1 MRGHFFPS
9 VVSGSDLKTIFL
21 LTCLIIFLTPSIL
34 FAQQERILSFDSH
47 IDVLA
52 NSDVVV
58 TETIRVVAAGQK
70 IRRGIYRDF
79 PTRYRNS
86 RGSQVTVRFE
96 VLAVLRNNRPEAY
109 HTEQQS
115 NGIRVY
121 MGSKDVFLQP
131 GEYTYTLTYRSNRQI
146 GFFDEYDEL
155 YWNVT
160 GNGWDFIIEKV
171 QAVVQLP
178 PGAEVVQYAAYTG
191 PVGADGRDY
200 TIDETVG
207 DFGFAT
213 TRALAPH
220 EGLTIAVAWPKGV
233 VTEPDTAEKIGY
245 LLGDNRGIVVALCGL
260 IALLVYY
267 AAAWWKVGRDPIG
280 GAIIPRYAPPKGIS
294 PAGMRFV
301 NAMGFDKKALAVAVV
316 SMAVKGFLTITEDS
330 DGDYSLEITGS
341 QSSSLSPGEARVA
354 RHLFPPGNRSIPLKK
369 ASHKRVGAAVKALR
383 TSLSGEYEKAYFLR
397 NTRYFIPGLAISV
410 LTLGGIILTASLAP
424 VAMFMMV
431 WLSGW
436 SAGVYVLG
444 NTVIAAWRSRKV
456 AGAMAITLFALPFI
470 GGEIVGIGVLASAI
484 GFPGLILFLGIV
496 TIDIVFYHLLK
507 APTLA
512 GRRLMDDI
520 EGLKLYMRVAEK
532 ERLNLLNPPD
542 RTPEHFEALLP
553 WAMALDVENNWNEQ
567 FADVL
572 AKAAADPASGRHYT
586 PSWYSGR
593 TPFTG
598 LAASL
603 GGSFAG
609 AVSASSSAP
618 GSSSGSGGGGS
629 SGGGGGGGGGG
640 GW

>member
-1 MRGHFFPS
+1 MNLRR
-9 VVSGSDLKTIFL
+9 TIFWVVCLGL
-21 LTCLIIFLTPSIL
+21 LFIPVDTP
-34 FAQQERILSFDSH
+34 AQQERILSFDSH
-47 IDVLA
+47 IDIRA
-52 NSDVVV
+52 DGDVVV
-58 TETIRVVAAGQK
+58 AETIRVVAAGKK
-70 IRRGIYRDF
+70 IQRGIYRDF
-79 PTRYRNS
+79 PTRYRNR

-96 VLAVLRNNRPEAY
+96 VLEVLRDNRPDAY

-115 NGIRVY
+115 NGMRVY
-121 MGSKDVFLQP
+121 IGEKDVFLQP
-131 GEYTYTLTYRSNRQI
+131 GEYTYTFVYRTDRQI

-160 GNGWDFIIEKV
+160 GNGWDFVIEIAR
-171 QAVVQLP
+171 AVVQLP

-191 PVGADGRDY
+191 PVGADGQDY
-200 TIDETVG
+200 AIDETAG
-207 DFGFAT
+207 DLGFAT
-213 TRALAPH
+213 TRALAPR

-233 VTEPDTAEKIGY
+233 VTEPAAAEKIGF
-245 LLGDNRGIVVALCGL
+245 LIGDNRGLVVALCGL
-260 IALLVYY
+260 IVLLFYY
-267 AAAWWKVGRDPIG
+267 ASAWLKVGRDPIG
-280 GAIIPRYAPPKGIS
+280 GAIIPRYAPPTGIS

-301 NAMGFDKKALAVAVV
+301 QKMGFDKKALAVAVV
-316 SMAVKGFLTITEDS
+316 SMAVKGFLTIAEES
-330 DGDYSLEITGS
+330 DGDYSLETTGS
-341 QSSSLSPGEARVA
+341 HPSSLSPGEAKVA
-354 RHLFPPGNRSIPLKK
+354 RHLFPPGKRSISLKK
-369 ASHKRVGAAVKALR
+369 TSHKRVGAAVKALR

-397 NTRYFIPGLAISV
+397 NTRHFIPGIAISV
-410 LTLGGIILTASLAP
+410 LTLGGIVLTASLAP

-436 SAGVYVLG
+436 SAGVYVLLT
-444 NTVIAAWRSRKV
+444 TVVAAWRSRKT
-456 AGAMAITLFALPFI
+456 AGAMSITLFAIPFV

-484 GFPGLILFLGIV
+484 GLPSLVLFLGMV
-496 TIDIVFYHLLK
+496 AANIVFYHLLK

-512 GRRLMDDI
+512 GRRLMDEI

-542 RTPEHFEALLP
+542 RTPDHFEALLP
-553 WAMALDVENNWNEQ
+553 YAMALGVENDWNEQ

-572 AKAAADPASGRHYT
+572 AKAAVDPASGRHPT

-593 TPFTG
+593 TSFNG

>member
-1 MRGHFFPS
+1 MNP
-9 VVSGSDLKTIFL
+9 LKTIL
-21 LTCLIIFLTPSIL
+21 LIICLSVFFTPIAIY
-34 FAQQERILSFDSH
+34 AQQERILSFDSR
-47 IDVLA
+47 IDIMTDG
-52 NSDVVV
+52 DVVV
-58 TETIRVVAAGQK
+58 TETIRVVAAGKK

-79 PTRYRNS
+79 PTHYRNNHGN
-86 RGSQVTVRFE
+86 RVTVRFE
-96 VLAVLRNNRPEAY
+96 VLEVLRDNRPEAY

-115 NGIRVY
+115 NGMRVY
-121 MGSKDVFLQP
+121 MGNKDVNLQP
-131 GEYTYTLTYRSNRQI
+131 GETTYTLVYRTDRQI

-160 GNGWDFIIEKV
+160 GNGWDFVIETV
-171 QAVVQLP
+171 RAVVQLP
-178 PGAEVVQYAAYTG
+178 RGAEVVQYAAYTG
-191 PVGADGRDY
+191 PVGADGKDF
-200 TIDETVG
+200 TIGRTG
-207 DFGFAT
+207 DDFSFST
-213 TRALAPH
+213 TRALAPR

-233 VTEPDTAEKIGY
+233 VTEPDTAERIGY
-245 LLGDNRGIVVALCGL
+245 LLGDNRGLVVALCGL
-260 IALLVYY
+260 ILLFAYY
-267 AAAWWKVGRDPIG
+267 LSAWLKVGRDPIG
-280 GAIIPRYAPPKGIS
+280 GAIIPRYVPPKGIS
-294 PAGMRFV
+294 PAGMRYV
-301 NAMGFDKKALAVAVV
+301 QKMGFDKKALAVAVV
-316 SMAVKGFLTITEDS
+316 SMAVKGFLTIAEDS

-341 QSSSLSPGEARVA
+341 QSSSLSAGEAKVA
-354 RHLFPPGNRSIPLKK
+354 RHLFPPGRRAITLAKS
-369 ASHKRVGAAVKALR
+369 SHKKVGAAVKALR

-397 NTRYFIPGLAISV
+397 NTRYFIPGIAISV
-410 LTLGGIILTASLAP
+410 LTLGGIILTASMAP

-436 SAGVYVLG
+436 SAGVYVLSA
-444 NTVIAAWRSRKV
+444 TVIAAWRSRKV
-456 AGAMAITLFALPFI
+456 AGAMAITLFALPFF
-470 GGEIVGIGVLASAI
+470 GGEIFGIGVLASAI
-484 GFPGLILFLGIV
+484 GFPSLILFLGIV
-496 TIDIVFYHLLK
+496 AANIVFYHLLK

-520 EGLKLYMRVAEK
+520 GGLKLYMRVAEQ
-532 ERLNLLNPPD
+532 ERMNLLNPPD

-553 WAMALDVENNWNEQ
+553 CAMALDVENDWNEQ

-572 AKAAADPASGRHYT
+572 AKAAVDPASGRHHT

-609 AVSASSSAP
+609 AVSASSSSP

>member
-1 MRGHFFPS
+1 MNP
-9 VVSGSDLKTIFL
+9 LKTIFL
-21 LTCLIIFLTPSIL
+21 IICLSVILTPIGIH
-34 FAQQERILSFDSH
+34 AQQERILSFDSR
-47 IDVLA
+47 IDIMTDG
-52 NSDVVV
+52 DVVV
-58 TETIRVVAAGQK
+58 TETIRVVAAGKK

-79 PTRYRNS
+79 PTHYRNS
-86 RGSQVTVRFE
+86 RGSQVVVRFE
-96 VLAVLRNNRPEAY
+96 VLEVLRDNRPEAY

-115 NGIRVY
+115 NGMRVY
-121 MGSKDVFLQP
+121 MGNKEVYLQP
-131 GEYTYTLTYRSNRQI
+131 GETTYTLSYRTDRQI

-160 GNGWDFIIEKV
+160 GNGWDFVIETAR
-171 QAVVQLP
+171 AVVQLP
-178 PGAEVVQYAAYTG
+178 PGAEVTQYAAYTG
-191 PVGADGRDY
+191 PVGADGKDY
-200 TIDETVG
+200 AIDETAG
-207 DFGFAT
+207 DIGFAT
-213 TRALAPH
+213 TRALAPR

-233 VTEPDTAEKIGY
+233 VNQPDTAEKIGY
-245 LLGDNRGIVVALCGL
+245 LLGDNRGLVVAICGL
-260 IALLVYY
+260 ILLLFYY
-267 AAAWWKVGRDPIG
+267 ATAWLKVGRDPIG
-280 GAIIPRYAPPKGIS
+280 GAIIPRYVPPEGIS

-301 NAMGFDKKALAVAVV
+301 QQMGFDKKALAVAVV
-316 SMAVKGFLTITEDS
+316 SMAVKGFLTIAEDS
-330 DGDYSLEITGS
+330 DGDYSLKITGS
-341 QSSSLSPGEARVA
+341 QSSSLSPGEAKVA
-354 RHLFPPGNRSIPLKK
+354 RHLFPPGRRSIALKK
-369 ASHKRVGAAVKALR
+369 TSHNRVGAAVKALR

-397 NTRYFIPGLAISV
+397 NTRYFIPGIAISV
-410 LTLGGIILTASLAP
+410 LMLGGIVLTASLAP
-424 VAMFMMV
+424 VAIFMMV

-444 NTVIAAWRSRKV
+444 TTVIAAWRSRKV
-456 AGAMAITLFALPFI
+456 AGAMAITLFAVPFV

-484 GFPGLILFLGIV
+484 GLPSLVLFMGIV
-496 TIDIVFYHLLK
+496 ATNIVFYHLLK

-532 ERLNLLNPPD
+532 DRLNLLNPPD

-553 WAMALDVENNWNEQ
+553 CAMALGVENDWNEQ

-572 AKAAADPASGRHYT
+572 ARTAVDPASDRHHS

>member
-1 MRGHFFPS
+1 MNPFK
-9 VVSGSDLKTIFL
+9 VFL
-21 LTCLIIFLTPSIL
+21 LILCLSIFLTPMGIH
-34 FAQQERILSFDSH
+34 AQQERILSFDSH

-52 NSDVVV
+52 DGDVVV
-58 TETIRVVAAGQK
+58 TETIRVVAEGKK

-79 PTRYRNS
+79 PTRYRNNH
-86 RGSQVTVRFE
+86 GSQVNVRFE
-96 VLAVLRNNRPEAY
+96 VLEVLRDDRPDAY
-109 HTEQQS
+109 HSEPQS

-121 MGSKDVFLQP
+121 MGNKDVLLRP
-131 GEYTYTLTYRSNRQI
+131 GEYTYTFVYRTDRQI
-146 GFFDEYDEL
+146 GFFDGYDEL

-160 GNGWDFIIEKV
+160 GNGWEFVIETAS
-171 QAVVQLP
+171 AVVQLP
-178 PGAEVVQYAAYTG
+178 PGAEVIQSAAYTG
-191 PVGADGRDY
+191 PFGAGGQDYKIERIGDDVG
-200 TIDETVG
+200 I
-207 DFGFAT
+207 AT
-213 TRALAPH
+213 TRALDPH
-220 EGLTIAVAWPKGV
+220 EGLTIAVAWPKGF
-233 VTEPDTAEKIGY
+233 VTKPDTAQRIGY
-245 LLGDNRGIVVALCGL
+245 LLGDNRGLVVALGGL
-260 IALLVYY
+260 FVLLVYY
-267 AAAWWKVGRDPIG
+267 AAAWWKVGRDPAG
-280 GAIIPRYAPPKGIS
+280 DAIIPRYAPPKGIS

-301 NAMGFDKKALAVAVV
+301 LSMGFDKKALAVAVV
-316 SMAVKGFLTITEDS
+316 SMAIKGFLTITEDPKRA
-330 DGDYSLEITGS
+330 YSLEITGS
-341 QSSSLSPGEARVA
+341 GSSSLSPGEAKVA
-354 RHLFPPGNRSIPLKK
+354 RHLFPPGSRSIALKNT
-369 ASHKRVGAAVKALR
+369 SHKRVGAAIKALR

-397 NTRYFIPGLAISV
+397 NTAYFIPGIVIST
-410 LTLGGIILTASLAP
+410 LTLGGVLLTASLAP

-436 SAGVYVLG
+436 SAGVYVLLT
-444 NTVIAAWRSRKV
+444 TVVAAWRSRQV
-456 AGAMAITLFALPFI
+456 AGAMATTLFAIPFV
-470 GGEIVGIGVLASAI
+470 GGEIIGIGVLASAM
-484 GFPGLILFLGIV
+484 GLPSLILFLGIV
-496 TIDIVFYHLLK
+496 ATNIIFYHLLK

-520 EGLKLYMRVAEK
+520 EGLKLYMQVAEK
-532 ERLNLLNPPD
+532 DRLNLLNPPD

-553 WAMALDVENNWNEQ
+553 HAMALDVENDWNEH

-572 AKAAADPASGRHYT
+572 AKAAADASSGRGYA

>member
-1 MRGHFFPS
+1 MTPR
-9 VVSGSDLKTIFL
+9 KTIFL
-21 LTCLIIFLTPSIL
+21 IICLSVFLTPTAIH
-34 FAQQERILSFDSH
+34 AQQERILSFDSH
-47 IDVLA
+47 IDIRA
-52 NSDVVV
+52 DGDVVV
-58 TETIRVVAAGQK
+58 TETIRVVAAGKK

-79 PTRYRNS
+79 PTRYRNR
-86 RGSQVTVRFE
+86 RGGQVTVRFE
-96 VLAVLRNNRPEAY
+96 VLEVLRDNRPDGF

-115 NGIRVY
+115 NGMRVY
-121 MGSKDVFLQP
+121 IGKKDVFLQP
-131 GEYTYTLTYRSNRQI
+131 GEYTYTLVYRTDRQI

-160 GNGWDFIIEKV
+160 GNGWDFVIERAR
-171 QAVVQLP
+171 AVVQLP
-178 PGAEVVQYAAYTG
+178 PGAEVVQVAAYTG
-191 PVGADGRDY
+191 PVGADGQDY
-200 TIDETVG
+200 TIDQTAG
-207 DFGFAT
+207 DLGFAT
-213 TRALAPH
+213 TRALAPR
-220 EGLTIAVAWPKGV
+220 EGLTIAVAWPKGAV
-233 VTEPDTAEKIGY
+233 DQPETAEKIGY
-245 LLGDNRGIVVALCGL
+245 LLGDNRGLVVGLCGL
-260 IALLVYY
+260 IVLLGYY
-267 AAAWWKVGRDPIG
+267 LLAWLKVGRDPSG
-280 GAIIPRYAPPKGIS
+280 GAIFPRYAAPEGVS

-301 NAMGFDKKALAVAVV
+301 QKMGFDKKALAVAVV
-316 SMAVKGFLTITEDS
+316 SMAVKGFLTIAEDS

-341 QSSSLSPGEARVA
+341 HSSSLSPGEAKVA
-354 RHLFPPGNRSIPLKK
+354 RHLFPPGRRSITLKK
-369 ASHKRVGAAVKALR
+369 RSHNRVGAAVKALR
-383 TSLSGEYEKAYFLR
+383 TSLNGEYEKAYFLR
-397 NTRYFIPGLAISV
+397 NTRYFIPGIAISV
-410 LTLGGIILTASLAP
+410 LTLGGIVLNASLAP

-436 SAGVYVLG
+436 SAGVYVLLT
-444 NTVIAAWRSRKV
+444 TVVAAWRSRKA
-456 AGAMAITLFALPFI
+456 AGAMAITLFAIPFV
-470 GGEIVGIGVLASAI
+470 GGEIFGIGVLASAI
-484 GFPGLILFLGIV
+484 GLPSLVLFLGIV
-496 TIDIVFYHLLK
+496 ATNIGFYHLLK

-532 ERLNLLNPPD
+532 ERLNLLNPPN

-553 WAMALDVENNWNEQ
+553 CAMALDVENDWNEQ

-572 AKAAADPASGRHYT
+572 ARAAVDPASGRHHK

>member
-1 MRGHFFPS
+1 MNLR
-9 VVSGSDLKTIFL
+9 KTLFL
-21 LTCLIIFLTPSIL
+21 LACLSIFLTPAIL

-47 IDVLA
+47 IEVLV

-58 TETIRVVAAGQK
+58 SETIRVLAAGQK

-79 PTRYRNS
+79 PTRYRNNH
-86 RGSQVTVRFE
+86 GGEVTVRFE
-96 VLAVLRNNRPEAY
+96 VLEVLRDNRPEAY
-109 HTEQQS
+109 HTEPQS
-115 NGIRVY
+115 NGVRVY

-160 GNGWDFIIEKV
+160 GNGWDFVIDKA
-171 QAVVQLP
+171 QAAVQLP
-178 PGAEVVQYAAYTG
+178 PGAEVVRYAGYTG
-191 PVGADGRDY
+191 PVGASGRDY
-200 TIDETVG
+200 TIDETMG
-207 DFGFAT
+207 DFGFTT

-233 VTEPDTAEKIGY
+233 VTEPDTAEKIRY

-260 IALLVYY
+260 IVLLVYY
-267 AAAWWKVGRDPIG
+267 TAAWWKVGRDPTG

-301 NAMGFDKKALAVAVV
+301 RNQGFDKKALAVAVV

-330 DGDYSLEITGS
+330 DGDYSLEITGG

-354 RHLFPPGNRSIPLKK
+354 RHLFPSGSRSITLKK
-369 ASHKRVGAAVKALR
+369 ASHQRVGAAVKALR

-397 NTRYFIPGLAISV
+397 NTRYFIPGVAISV

-436 SAGVYVLG
+436 SAGVYVLSS
-444 NTVIAAWRSRKV
+444 TVIAAWRSRKV

-484 GFPGLILFLGIV
+484 GFTSLVLFLGIV
-496 TIDIVFYHLLK
+496 AANIVFYHLLK

-542 RTPEHFEALLP
+542 RTLEHFEALLP
-553 WAMALDVENNWNEQ
+553 CAMALDVENDWNEQ

-572 AKAAADPASGRHYT
+572 ANAAADPASGRHHT

-593 TPFTG
+593 TPFSG

>member
-1 MRGHFFPS
+1 MTP
-9 VVSGSDLKTIFL
+9 LKTIL
-21 LTCLIIFLTPSIL
+21 LITCLSIFLTPIGIH
-34 FAQQERILSFDSH
+34 ARQERILSFDSR
-47 IDVLA
+47 IDIMA
-52 NSDVVV
+52 DGDVVV
-58 TETIRVVAAGQK
+58 TETIRVVAAGKK

-86 RGSQVTVRFE
+86 RGTQVTVRFE
-96 VLAVLRNNRPEAY
+96 VLEVLRDNRPESY

-121 MGSKDVFLQP
+121 MGNKDVFLQP
-131 GEYTYTLTYRSNRQI
+131 GEYTYTFVYRTDRQI

-160 GNGWDFIIEKV
+160 GNGWDFVIETAR
-171 QAVVQLP
+171 AVVQLP
-178 PGAEVVQYAAYTG
+178 PGAEVVRYAAYTG
-191 PVGADGRDY
+191 PFGANGQDY
-200 TIDETVG
+200 AIDETAG
-207 DFGFAT
+207 DFGFVT
-213 TRALAPH
+213 THALAPR

-233 VTEPDTAEKIGY
+233 VTEPETVEKIGY
-245 LLGDNRGIVVALCGL
+245 LLGDNRGLVVAICGL
-260 IALLVYY
+260 IVLLFYY
-267 AAAWWKVGRDPIG
+267 ATAWLKVGRDPIK
-280 GAIIPRYAPPKGIS
+280 GAIIPRYAPPKDIS

-301 NAMGFDKKALAVAVV
+301 QQMGFDKKALAVAAV
-316 SMAVKGFLTITEDS
+316 SMAVKGFLTIAEDS

-341 QSSSLSPGEARVA
+341 HSSSLAPGEAKVA
-354 RHLFPPGNRSIPLKK
+354 RHLFPPGRRSIALKK
-369 ASHKRVGAAVKALR
+369 TSHNRVGAAVKALR

-397 NTRYFIPGLAISV
+397 NTRYFIPGIAISI
-410 LTLGGIILTASLAP
+410 LTLGGIVLTASLVP

-436 SAGVYVLG
+436 SAGVYLLG
-444 NTVIAAWRSRKV
+444 TTVIAAWRSRKV
-456 AGAMAITLFALPFI
+456 AGATAITLFALPFV
-470 GGEIVGIGVLASAI
+470 GGEIVGIGVLASAV
-484 GFPGLILFLGIV
+484 GFPNMILFMGIV
-496 TIDIVFYHLLK
+496 ATNMVFYHLLK

-520 EGLKLYMRVAEK
+520 EGLKLYMRVAEQ

-553 WAMALDVENNWNEQ
+553 HAMALDVENDWNDQ

-572 AKAAADPASGRHYT
+572 AKAAVDPASGHSRT
-586 PSWYSGR
+586 PSWYNGR
-593 TPFTG
+593 TPFSG

>member
-1 MRGHFFPS
+1 MNPR
-9 VVSGSDLKTIFL
+9 KTIIL
-21 LTCLIIFLTPSIL
+21 LTFLIIFLTPTIL
-34 FAQQERILSFDSH
+34 LAQQERILSFDSH
-47 IDVLA
+47 IDIMA
-52 NSDVVV
+52 DGDVVIA
-58 TETIRVVAAGQK
+58 ETIRVVAAGKK

-86 RGSQVTVRFE
+86 RGSEVTVRCE
-96 VLAVLRNNRPEAY
+96 VLAVLRDNRPEAY
-109 HTEQQS
+109 HTEPQS
-115 NGIRVY
+115 NGMRIY
-121 MGSKDVFLQP
+121 MGNKDVFLQP
-131 GEYTYTLTYRSNRQI
+131 GETTYTLIYRTDRQI
-146 GFFDEYDEL
+146 GFFDGYDEL

-160 GNGWDFIIEKV
+160 GNGWDFVIEKARV
-171 QAVVQLP
+171 VVQLP
-178 PGAEVVQYAAYTG
+178 PGAGVVQYAAYTG
-191 PVGADGRDY
+191 PVGADGQDY
-200 TIDETVG
+200 AIDDTAG
-207 DFGFAT
+207 DIGFAT
-213 TRALAPH
+213 TRALGPR

-233 VTEPDTAEKIGY
+233 VNEPDTAEKFGY
-245 LLGDNRGIVVALCGL
+245 LLGDNRGLVVALCGL
-260 IALLVYY
+260 TVLLGYY
-267 AAAWWKVGRDPIG
+267 AWAWWTVGRDPIG
-280 GAIIPRYAPPKGIS
+280 GAIIPRYAPPEGIS

-301 NAMGFDKKALAVAVV
+301 QKMGFDRKALAVAVV

-330 DGDYSLEITGS
+330 DGDYALEITGS
-341 QSSSLSPGEARVA
+341 QSSSLSPGEAKVA
-354 RHLFPPGNRSIPLKK
+354 RHLFPPGKRSIGLKK
-369 ASHKRVGAAVKALR
+369 TSHKRVGTAVKALR

-397 NTRYFIPGLAISV
+397 NTRYFIPGIAISI
-410 LTLGGIILTASLAP
+410 LTLGGVVLTASLAP

-444 NTVIAAWRSRKV
+444 SAVIAAWRSRQV
-456 AGAMAITLFALPFI
+456 VGATGITLFALPFF
-470 GGEIVGIGVLASAI
+470 GGEIFGIGVLASAI
-484 GFPGLILFLGIV
+484 GFPSLILFLGIV
-496 TIDIVFYHLLK
+496 ATNIVFYHLLK

-553 WAMALDVENNWNEQ
+553 CAMALGVENDWNEQ

-572 AKAAADPASGRHYT
+572 ARAAVDAASGDRHS

-609 AVSASSSAP
+609 AVAASSSAP

>member
-1 MRGHFFPS
+1 MNS
-9 VVSGSDLKTIFL
+9 LKTIFGVV
-21 LTCLIIFLTPSIL
+21 CLSIFLTPIGIH
-34 FAQQERILSFDSH
+34 AQQERILSFDSH
-47 IDVLA
+47 IDIMA
-52 NSDVVV
+52 RGDVVV
-58 TETIRVVAAGQK
+58 SETIRVVAAGKK

-86 RGSQVTVRFE
+86 LGSQVTVRFE
-96 VLAVLRNNRPEAY
+96 VLEVLRDNRPEAY

-115 NGIRVY
+115 NGTRVY
-121 MGSKDVFLQP
+121 MGNKDVFLQP
-131 GEYTYTLTYRSNRQI
+131 GEYTYTFVYRTDRQI
-146 GFFDEYDEL
+146 GFFEKFDEL

-160 GNGWDFIIEKV
+160 GNGWDFVIEKAR
-171 QAVVQLP
+171 AVVQLP

-191 PVGADGRDY
+191 PVGAVGQDY
-200 TIDETVG
+200 AIDETAG
-207 DFGFAT
+207 DIGFAT
-213 TRALAPH
+213 TRALAPR

-233 VTEPDTAEKIGY
+233 VTEPDTAEKFGY
-245 LLGDNRGIVVALCGL
+245 LLGDNRGMAVALCGL
-260 IALLVYY
+260 IVLLGYY

-280 GAIIPRYAPPKGIS
+280 AAIIPRYVPPEGIS
-294 PAGMRFV
+294 PAGMRYV
-301 NAMGFDKKALAVAVV
+301 QKMGFDKKALAVAVV
-316 SMAVKGFLTITEDS
+316 SMAVKGFLTIAEDG

-341 QSSSLSPGEARVA
+341 HSSSLSPGEAKVA
-354 RHLFPPGNRSIPLKK
+354 RHLFPPGRRSITLKK
-369 ASHKRVGAAVKALR
+369 TSHSRVGAAVKALR
-383 TSLSGEYEKAYFLR
+383 TSLNGEYEKAYFLR
-397 NTRYFIPGLAISV
+397 NTRYFIPGIAISM
-410 LTLGGIILTASLAP
+410 LTLGGLVLTASVAP
-424 VAMFMMV
+424 VAIFMMV

-444 NTVIAAWRSRKV
+444 TTVIAAWRSRKV
-456 AGAMAITLFALPFI
+456 AGAMAITLFALPFV
-470 GGEIVGIGVLASAI
+470 GGEIFGIGLLASAI
-484 GFPGLILFLGIV
+484 GLPSLVLFLGIV
-496 TIDIVFYHLLK
+496 ATNIVFYHLLK

-512 GRRLMDDI
+512 GRRLMDEI

-542 RTPEHFEALLP
+542 RSPEHFEALLP
-553 WAMALDVENNWNEQ
+553 CAMALDVENDWNEQ

-572 AKAAADPASGRHYT
+572 ARAAVDPASGRHHT
-586 PSWYSGR
+586 PSWYNGR
-593 TPFTG
+593 TPFSG

>member
-1 MRGHFFPS
+1 M
-9 VVSGSDLKTIFL
+9 
-21 LTCLIIFLTPSIL
+21 
-34 FAQQERILSFDSH
+34 
-47 IDVLA
+47 
-52 NSDVVV
+52 V
-58 TETIRVVAAGQK
+58 TETIRVVAAGKK

-96 VLAVLRNNRPEAY
+96 VLEVLRDNRPDAY

-121 MGSKDVFLQP
+121 MGNKDVFLQP
-131 GEYTYTLTYRSNRQI
+131 GEYTYTFVYRTDRQI

-160 GNGWDFIIEKV
+160 GNGWDFVIE
-171 QAVVQLP
+171 QARAVVQLP
-178 PGAEVVQYAAYTG
+178 PGAEVIQYAAYTG
-191 PVGADGRDY
+191 PIGADGQNY
-200 TIDETVG
+200 AIDETAAG
-207 DFGFAT
+207 DFGFVT
-213 TRALAPH
+213 TRALAPR
-220 EGLTIAVAWPKGV
+220 EGLTIAVAWPKGIV
-233 VTEPDTAEKIGY
+233 KEPAAAEKIGY
-245 LLGDNRGIVVALCGL
+245 LLGDNRGLVVALCGL
-260 IALLVYY
+260 IVLLGYY
-267 AAAWWKVGRDPIG
+267 LLAWWKVGRDPSE
-280 GAIIPRYAPPKGIS
+280 GAIIPRYAPPKGVS

-301 NAMGFDKKALAVAVV
+301 QKMGFDKKALAVAVV
-316 SMAVKGFLTITEDS
+316 SMAVKGFLTIAEDS

-341 QSSSLSPGEARVA
+341 HSSSLSPGEAKVA
-354 RHLFPPGNRSIPLKK
+354 RHLFPPGKRSITLKK
-369 ASHKRVGAAVKALR
+369 TSHNRVGAAVKALR

-397 NTRYFIPGLAISV
+397 NTRHFIPGIAISV
-410 LTLGGIILTASLAP
+410 LTLGGIVLNASLAP
-424 VAMFMMV
+424 VALFMMV

-436 SAGVYVLG
+436 SAGVYVLLT
-444 NTVIAAWRSRKV
+444 TVVAAWRSRKV
-456 AGAMAITLFALPFI
+456 AGAMAITLFAIPFV
-470 GGEIVGIGVLASAI
+470 GGEIFGIGVLASAI
-484 GFPGLILFLGIV
+484 GLPSLVLFLGIV
-496 TIDIVFYHLLK
+496 ATNIVFYHLLK

-553 WAMALDVENNWNEQ
+553 CAMALDVENDWNEQ

-572 AKAAADPASGRHYT
+572 ARAAVDPASGRHHT

>member
-1 MRGHFFPS
+1 MNLR
-9 VVSGSDLKTIFL
+9 KTLFL
-21 LTCLIIFLTPSIL
+21 LTCLIIFLTPAIL

-47 IDVLA
+47 IEVLV

-58 TETIRVVAAGQK
+58 SETIRVLAAGQK

-79 PTRYRNS
+79 PTRYRNNH
-86 RGSQVTVRFE
+86 GGEVTVRFE
-96 VLAVLRNNRPEAY
+96 VLEVLRDNRPEAY
-109 HTEQQS
+109 HTEAQS

-121 MGSKDVFLQP
+121 MGSKDVYLQP

-160 GNGWDFIIEKV
+160 GNGWDFVIDKA
-171 QAVVQLP
+171 QAAVQLP
-178 PGAEVVQYAAYTG
+178 PGAEVVRYAGYTG
-191 PVGADGRDY
+191 PVGASGRDY
-200 TIDETVG
+200 TIDETMG
-207 DFGFAT
+207 DFGFTT

-260 IALLVYY
+260 IVLLVYY
-267 AAAWWKVGRDPIG
+267 TAAWWKVGRDPTG

-301 NAMGFDKKALAVAVV
+301 LEMGFDKKTLAVALVN
-316 SMAVKGFLTITEDS
+316 MAVKGFLTITEDS

-341 QSSSLSPGEARVA
+341 QSSSLSPGEAKVA
-354 RHLFPPGNRSIPLKK
+354 RHLFPPGSRSIALKK
-369 ASHKRVGAAVKALR
+369 TSHQRVGSAVKALR
-383 TSLSGEYEKAYFLR
+383 TSLSGEYEKAFFLR
-397 NTRYFIPGLAISV
+397 NTRYFIPGIAISV
-410 LTLGGIILTASLAP
+410 LTLGGIILTASMAP

-444 NTVIAAWRSRKV
+444 ITVIAAWRSRKV

-470 GGEIVGIGVLASAI
+470 VGEIVGIGVLASAI
-484 GFPGLILFLGIV
+484 GFTSLVLFLGIV
-496 TIDIVFYHLLK
+496 AANIVFYHLLK

-553 WAMALDVENNWNEQ
+553 CAMALDVENDWNEQ

-572 AKAAADPASGRHYT
+572 ANAAVDPASGRHRT